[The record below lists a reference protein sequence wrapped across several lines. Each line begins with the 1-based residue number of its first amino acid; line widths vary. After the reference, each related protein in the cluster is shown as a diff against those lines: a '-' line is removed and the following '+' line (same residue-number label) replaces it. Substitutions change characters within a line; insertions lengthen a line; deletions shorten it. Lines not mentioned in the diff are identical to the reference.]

1 MEENIMPHTTKELME
16 ALAKELENMKKSKP
30 PGPKQLQ
37 APLLSKELLHRI
49 VGLVEKHPS
58 LLKNTDVFEFL
69 EILIG
74 SVEPTRNSGR
84 RSPEG
89 SPEEMGYTK
98 FENKR

>member
-1 MEENIMPHTTKELME
+1 MPHTTKELME
-16 ALAKELENMKKSKP
+16 ALAKELENLKQESKP

-58 LLKNTDVFEFL
+58 LLKNTDVFKLL

-89 SPEEMGYTK
+89 SPEKMGYTK